1 MNISPQELAQRLAE
15 ADRRRVALRR
25 ATLELAAMGRQRLE
39 LRSKRENDDIDL
51 NDPVAV
57 LLAALQA
64 LERRGIKAAAYGGL
78 ALAEKEPAMKRRN
91 RFPKGWNEAGGRAQ
105 VYSRLRTLSLLTR
118 RSNHNLGCNSLR
130 CAGGGIPGKRTRICD
145 LAFVSFFI
153 DSAHAEEVIVL

>member
-105 VYSRLRTLSLLTR
+105 FPGLCVLLAGDVDALLHGRFGLAHHPGAGEQSLSPEP
-118 RSNHNLGCNSLR
+118 
-130 CAGGGIPGKRTRICD
+130 I
-145 LAFVSFFI
+145 
-153 DSAHAEEVIVL
+153 